1 MLGEMQV
8 FACFTLVTH
17 LAIGA
22 VFEGADEGYHL
33 FVTSADDVLRHT
45 QIRVVNYNSIQI
57 DSNLA
62 ASVNLQK

>member
-8 FACFTLVTH
+8 LACFTLVAH

-22 VFEGADEGYHL
+22 VFECADEGYHL

-45 QIRVVNYNSIQI
+45 QI
-57 DSNLA
+57 
-62 ASVNLQK
+62 